1 MNSVDLVIIA
11 FFSYHAVVGFKK
23 GLSKIV
29 FDLLGIIIGFM
40 IGYKYYELLGLFLE
54 TQFNITPPY
63 SYFISFCLIWFLIYF
78 GIAALG
84 KFIETI
90 LSITGISI
98 INRVFGSVFNVI
110 ISTFKLLLVIIPLIF
125 INNGLVQSSYII
137 TTTKPVIISLFESH
151 LSSES
156 ISVKQIKQTGTQ
168 LQNHVN

>member
-63 SYFISFCLIWFLIYF
+63 TYFISFCLIWFLIYF